1 MDQLHDSYHSKRD
14 ITNYLQ
20 NSYLSHTYKNPLS
33 IIVRGYSWGNWT
45 WKTTLHSITI
55 VKWVEVVNR
64 LVTKSTQSCVQV
76 AIKTMYDSWILSVFH
91 AASVTYK
98 AFFIQK

>member
-1 MDQLHDSYHSKRD
+1 MDQLHDSYHSKWD
-14 ITNYLQ
+14 ITITSKIHIY
-20 NSYLSHTYKNPLS
+20 HIPKNPLS
-33 IIVRGYSWGNWT
+33 ITVSGYSWGNWT

-76 AIKTMYDSWILSVFH
+76 AIKTTYDSWIISTFH
-91 AASVTYK
+91 AANVTHT
-98 AFFIQK
+98 AFFVQK